1 MILFYIFSWTYS
13 KFLFCSSFTSP
24 YLVNI
29 LVSNGLNS
37 LSDKFFFCFIHCFFS
52 FFFLFPSFEVNS
64 SAFSFCLILSVSI
77 RLGGILL
84 FWSWKGVLLWKCPY
98 AVCVC
103 PVEGKVGSEVSVG
116 HNFSKDM
123 LAAITLVG
131 GEAEGRGLEP
141 ELGVNQSIFYL
152 QESSP
157 SYRGQDEVLRCWSR
171 SPESWVQLVL
181 FQVYTHLSPSQQWYH
196 HPRAE
201 QCWSKMGQGGCSAW
215 TVQAASQSS
224 RWLLIYY
231 FCECQQ
237 WLPLPGSDA
246 ALGSSELH
254 PLPIVHSLRQ

>member
-1 MILFYIFSWTYS
+1 MVWTLYLINSFSVLFIAFSVFFSFSFIWS
-13 KFLFCSSFTSP
+13 KFLC
-24 YLVNI
+24 L
-29 LVSNGLNS
+29 
-37 LSDKFFFCFIHCFFS
+37 
-52 FFFLFPSFEVNS
+52 
-64 SAFSFCLILSVSI
+64 LILFTFISFYEIRWNTIVLVLKGGPSLEVS
-77 RLGGILL
+77 LCSLCL
-84 FWSWKGVLLWKCPY
+84 SSW
-98 AVCVC
+98 
-103 PVEGKVGSEVSVG
+103 GKVGSEVSVG
-116 HNFSKDM
+116 HNFSKGM

-224 RWLLIYY
+224 RWLLIYC

-246 ALGSSELH
+246 VLGSSELH